1 MILEQIT
8 SFEHYLKYEKRSSTH
23 TLKAYSNDLIQ
34 ITTYLKATYEIEN
47 MNKVELVHLRSYL
60 VHLVELKYQERA
72 IQRKVSSV
80 SAFCKFLIKRGFLV
94 KNPVLNLR
102 VPKAPKRLPTFLEQ
116 NQSQKLFE
124 TISYPEG
131 FEGLTHQLI
140 MELLYQTGMRRAE
153 LINLQEADTDTSRK
167 ELVVM
172 GKRSKERAIPIGD
185 VLNELI
191 KEYIREK
198 KLKIETNHG
207 KLLTLE
213 SGKPLYDNYAYR
225 VVKRHLGEDIT
236 TLKKRSPHVLRHTFA
251 TQLSNNGA
259 DISAIKDLLGHGSL
273 AATQIYTHSNI
284 EHLKEVYQKAHP
296 KATEKE

>member
-1 MILEQIT
+1 MILEQIS
-8 SFEHYLKYEKRSSTH
+8 SFEHYLRYEKRSSTH
-23 TLKAYSNDLIQ
+23 TLKAYSNDLFQ
-34 ITTYLKATYEIEN
+34 IATYLKATYEIEN
-47 MNKVELVHLRSYL
+47 MDKVELLHLRSYM

-80 SAFCKFLIKRGFLV
+80 SAFCKFLIKRGLLIR
-94 KNPVLNLR
+94 NPVLNLR

-153 LINLQEADTDTSRK
+153 LINLLEADADTSRK

-185 VLNELI
+185 AINELI

-198 KLKIETNHG
+198 KLKIETNH
-207 KLLTLE
+207 KNLLTLN
-213 SGKPLYDNYAYR
+213 SGKPLYDNYVYR
-225 VVKRHLGEDIT
+225 IVKRYLGEDIT

-251 TQLSNNGA
+251 TQLSSNGA
-259 DISAIKDLLGHGSL
+259 DISAIKDLLGHNSL

-284 EHLKEVYQKAHP
+284 EHLKQVYQKAHP
-296 KATEKE
+296 KATE